1 MINRRE
7 LARLSKAA
15 AVTTLLACS
24 SLAHA
29 VVYDVTAVL
38 NGGGDFGASL
48 FHNSSGS
55 NPQTGTT
62 ITDFTG
68 NTVTGTY
75 NDVTGVL
82 DVTIALDGGFTGTFD
97 LDGTLLFDGSGL
109 LSANSQLDLT
119 FSAGT
124 QGGLHNDSLGFQPG
138 YVCCGNNGNDPNSFI
153 NNIMTLW
160 GANYGGGI
168 FNGTYPNAADQDP
181 VGPRDLGLDI
191 RLELTPVPVP
201 AAVWLFAS
209 GLVGMIGVARRR
221 KA

>member
-1 MINRRE
+1 MFTKRR
-7 LARLSKAA
+7 LARLTKAA

-24 SLAHA
+24 NLAHA

-38 NGGGDFGASL
+38 NGGGGFGASL

-55 NPQTGTT
+55 NPMTGST

-68 NTVTGTY
+68 NSVSGTY
-75 NDVTGVL
+75 DDVTGAL
-82 DVTIALDGGFTGTFD
+82 DVTIALDGGFTGTFN

-109 LSANSQLDLT
+109 LSANSQLALT
-119 FSAGT
+119 FSDGA

-138 YVCCGNNGNDPNSFI
+138 YVCCGSTDNDPNSFI

-160 GANYGGGI
+160 GANYGGGT
-168 FNGTYPNAADQDP
+168 FDGDYGTAP
-181 VGPRDLGLDI
+181 PRDLGLDI